1 MGVRWTDDQLRVI
14 ESRNRNLLVSA
25 AAGSGKTAVLV
36 ERIIRMIT
44 DEKEPLDID
53 QLLVVTFTNAAA
65 AEMRERIGQAV
76 EKLLEDRPEDEHLQR
91 QSTLVHHAKITTIH
105 SFCLDLI
112 RSHFN
117 QLELDPDFRI
127 GDEGELLLMQQDV
140 MDQLLEDCYEK
151 GDREFEDFVDTYAS
165 GKADHGIADYI
176 WQVYNFSMSNP
187 WPGQWIGQCREEL
200 SDCSLEGMKDT
211 AWMHYLMRDVKIQL
225 EELAEQIQE
234 AIVISSEEDGP
245 GVYLPALTHD
255 KQMLEELAAAED
267 YEMLNESLKSV
278 KFDRLTAVRGKDV
291 DPEKKAAASQIRDRM
306 KKAVTKLTGLYCFE
320 NAEEIENDIAGSAG
334 PVRTLLSLTEEYAD
348 RYQAKK
354 REKNILDF
362 NDLEHFALKILVE
375 KVDGEIVPTEAA
387 VRLSRQYEEIL
398 MDEYQD
404 SNYVQETLRD
414 SISRRRQ
421 GHPNVFMVGD
431 VKQSIYRFRLARP
444 ELFMEKYETYSRED
458 SDYQKI
464 ELHENFRSRATVL
477 QSINDVFYRI
487 MGKSLGNIDYTDETA
502 LHPGGKFAETD
513 RKAGTSTELLMVD
526 TGSGVL
532 AQRDEENADYTSR
545 EFEARL
551 IAGEIKKLIDPEEGL
566 WVWDKRKEEY
576 RPAEYGDMVILLRSV
591 SGWSETFVNILMNEG
606 IPAYA
611 ETKTGYFNTVE
622 VETVLSMLAV
632 TDNPMQDIPLA
643 AVLKSPICG
652 VTDEELA
659 WLMADFKRQTMKG
672 RDRGLYGACVRL
684 IGEEDEPEVVQAA
697 GLEITPPGAVP
708 AARQLS
714 ADRKAKAVPPGLEEK
729 LRGFWELLDEMT
741 VKARYLSIHE
751 LLYEVYRET
760 GYYDYVSAM
769 PAGDTRRANLDML
782 VEKAIAYESTSYHG
796 LFHFIRYI
804 DRLKKYDT
812 DFGEAQAA
820 GEQEQMVRIMSIH
833 KSKGLE
839 FPIVF
844 LAAMGKQFNRQDA
857 YKKILIDPDL
867 GIGADYLD
875 LENRLKTTTLKKNVL
890 KRRMDLENMGEELRV
905 LYVAMTRA
913 KEKLIMTGTDRS
925 LEKKLEKWRAVPS
938 RGRLPFTI
946 LSTASSY
953 LDWVLMSMA
962 DPSCRIEAREIPIM
976 DIVSGEV
983 EKQAVSRAGREVL
996 LGMDLDTVYDEE
1008 YRKALEQALTY
1019 GYPWQADTNL
1029 HTKMSVSEL
1038 KKIGQNIDEEETDF
1052 LPTIPGFMR
1061 EMMEE
1066 GDQEEST
1073 AWRPVKTG
1081 GGAYRG
1087 TAYHRAMELLQ
1098 LSACGSRADVEQR
1111 LKALVDGKRLTE
1123 SYYRLLDAGR
1133 IWGFVRSGLGKRMAE
1148 AEKAGLLHREQQF
1161 VMGIPA
1167 REMEAADSDEL
1178 VLIQGII
1185 DAWFEEDGELVL
1197 VDYKTDH
1204 VGADG
1209 EAVLKERY
1217 QLQLDYYQKALEQ
1230 MTGRRVKEKLIY
1242 SLTMQKEI
1250 LLN

>member
-1 MGVRWTDDQLRVI
+1 MAVRWTDDQQKVI
-14 ESRNRNLLVSA
+14 DSRNRNLLVSA

-44 DEKEPLDID
+44 DEKQPLDID

-112 RSHFN
+112 RNHFN

-140 MDQLLEDCYEK
+140 MNQLLEDRYES
-151 GDREFEDFVDTYAS
+151 GDQEFEDFVDTYAS
-165 GKADHGIADYI
+165 GKADSGIADYI

-187 WPGQWIGQCREEL
+187 WPGEWILECRREL
-200 SDCSLEGMKDT
+200 MDCSLEAMKDT
-211 AWMHYLMRDVKIQL
+211 AWMRYLLRDVRLQL
-225 EELAEQIQE
+225 EELADQIQE
-234 AIVISSEEDGP
+234 AIQISSEEDGP
-245 GVYLPALTHD
+245 QVYLPALGHD
-255 KQMLEELAAAED
+255 RELLEALAAAED
-267 YEMLNESLKSV
+267 YETLNESLKTV

-306 KKAVTKLTGLYCFE
+306 KKAVTKLAGLYCFE
-320 NAEEIENDIAGSAG
+320 NAEEIESDIAGSAG
-334 PVRTLLSLTEEYAD
+334 PVKTLLDLTEEYAA
-348 RYQAKK
+348 RYQAQK

-362 NDLEHFALKILVE
+362 NDLEHYALKILVKKE
-375 KVDGEIVPTEAA
+375 DGKLVPTEAA
-387 VRLSRQYEEIL
+387 QRLSRQYEEIL

-404 SNYVQETLRD
+404 SNYVQETLMD
-414 SISRRRQ
+414 SISRRRE

-477 QSINDVFYRI
+477 ESINDVFFRI
-487 MGKSLGNIDYTDETA
+487 MGKSLGNIDYTEETA
-502 LHPGGKFAETD
+502 LHPGAKFAETKK
-513 RKAGTSTELLMVD
+513 RAGTATELLMVD

-532 AQRDEENADYTSR
+532 AQLDEENADYTSR
-545 EFEARL
+545 ELEARL
-551 IAGEIKKLIDPEEGL
+551 IAEEIKKLTDPEEGL

-576 RPAEYGDMVILLRSV
+576 RLSGYGDMVILLRSV
-591 SGWSETFVNILMNEG
+591 SGWSETFVNVLMNEG

-652 VTDEELA
+652 VSDEELA
-659 WLMADFKRQTMKG
+659 WLMADFKRQTDKG
-672 RDRGLYGACVRL
+672 PDRGLYGACVRL
-684 IGEEDEPEVVQAA
+684 LWESEDEGVRAVHA
-697 GLEITPPGAVP
+697 GL
-708 AARQLS
+708 
-714 ADRKAKAVPPGLEEK
+714 KEK
-729 LRGFWELLDEMT
+729 LGDFWALLSEMT
-741 VKARYLSIHE
+741 AKARYFSIHE

-820 GEQEQMVRIMSIH
+820 GEQEQMVKIMSIH

-875 LENRLKTTTLKKNVL
+875 LEKRLKTTTLKKNVL

-925 LEKKLEKWRAVPS
+925 LEKKLEKWKAVS
-938 RGRLPFTI
+938 QAGRLPFTI

-962 DPSCRIEAREIPIM
+962 DPSCRIEAKEIPVM
-976 DIVSGEV
+976 EIVGGEV
-983 EKQAVSRAGREVL
+983 EKQAVARTGREEL
-996 LGMDLDTVYDEE
+996 LGMDLETVYDEE
-1008 YRKALEQALTY
+1008 YRTDLEQALTY
-1019 GYPWQADTNL
+1019 RYPWQADTNL

-1052 LPTIPGFMR
+1052 LPTIPVFMR
-1061 EMMEE
+1061 ELMEA
-1066 GDQEEST
+1066 EEEEAPSS
-1073 AWRPVKTG
+1073 WRPAKTG

-1087 TAYHRAMELLQ
+1087 TAYHRAMELLW
-1098 LSACGSRADVEQR
+1098 LSGCRNPGDVRQR
-1111 LKALVDGKRLTE
+1111 LLALVEGKRLTK

-1133 IWGFVRSGLGKRMAE
+1133 IWGFLCSDLGKRMAA
-1148 AEKAGLLHREQQF
+1148 AEQAGLLHREQQF

-1242 SLTMQKEI
+1242 SLTLQKEI
-1250 LLN
+1250 LLD